1 MQKLP
6 DCPVETTLGL
16 ISNRW
21 KVLIIRDLLEGK
33 KRFGELKQS
42 IGNVSQKVLTS
53 NLRDMEKAGLL
64 TRTVYPE
71 VPPKVEYELTELGLS
86 LSPVLDSMIVWGT
99 KYKELNQLTH
109 LLLSPI
115 QIKEILAVPSG
126 HFAPGGFFI
135 VQASA
140 KAFPS

>member
-21 KVLIIRDLLEGK
+21 KVLIIRALLEGK

-71 VPPKVEYELTELGLS
+71 VPPRVEYELTELGLS

-99 KYKELNQLTH
+99 KYKELNQ
-109 LLLSPI
+109 
-115 QIKEILAVPSG
+115 
-126 HFAPGGFFI
+126 
-135 VQASA
+135 
-140 KAFPS
+140 

>member
-99 KYKELNQLTH
+99 KYKELNQ
-109 LLLSPI
+109 
-115 QIKEILAVPSG
+115 
-126 HFAPGGFFI
+126 
-135 VQASA
+135 
-140 KAFPS
+140 

>member
-71 VPPKVEYELTELGLS
+71 VPPRVEYELTELGLS

-99 KYKELNQLTH
+99 KYKELNQ
-109 LLLSPI
+109 
-115 QIKEILAVPSG
+115 
-126 HFAPGGFFI
+126 
-135 VQASA
+135 
-140 KAFPS
+140 

>member
-21 KVLIIRDLLEGK
+21 RVLIIRDLLEGK

-99 KYKELNQLTH
+99 KYKELNQ
-109 LLLSPI
+109 
-115 QIKEILAVPSG
+115 
-126 HFAPGGFFI
+126 
-135 VQASA
+135 
-140 KAFPS
+140 